1 MVDPRSRAQRIREAQ
16 MIRKAQEEARARNSS
31 SGQMREDRQRP
42 AYGSGYPMMGATSQ
56 AVQAPSIQ
64 AKPGLGQMARGMALN
79 AAMNKGVETAT
90 PYVKEGMNTAKEK
103 LVNIFPRTPEPMGSL
118 PGSTAA
124 TANMENLVTPSRV
137 EQVLAAEDIGSKAGM
152 LQGATAAQPGFMSML
167 SGLGSQ
173 MGPMMMQY
181 GMPLLGAYALSRMFS
196 SGGYVGPLSKKG

>member
-1 MVDPRSRAQRIREAQ
+1 
-16 MIRKAQEEARARNSS
+16 
-31 SGQMREDRQRP
+31 MRDDRQRTQP
-42 AYGSGYPMMGATSQ
+42 STQPIIGATSQ

-79 AAMNKGVETAT
+79 AAMNKGIETAT
-90 PYVKEGMNTAKEK
+90 PYVKDK